1 MQPGRSRNRER
12 EEEKTHGREREV
24 GVGLRSG
31 GTKEKVDGD
40 RAQITFTPDQVP

>member
-24 GVGLRSG
+24 RVGLRSG
-31 GTKEKVDGD
+31 GTKEKMDGIG
-40 RAQITFTPDQVP
+40 RG